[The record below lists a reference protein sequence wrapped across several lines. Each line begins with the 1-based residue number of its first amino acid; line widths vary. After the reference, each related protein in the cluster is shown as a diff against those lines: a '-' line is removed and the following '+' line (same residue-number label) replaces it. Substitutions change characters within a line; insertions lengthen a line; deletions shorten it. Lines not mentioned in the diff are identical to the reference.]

1 MQVNMYK
8 LMLIFFLLGATAQ
21 ADPWYYQT
29 DDALEFWMPDKAQHF
44 YGSQLMTE
52 AGINPLLVFISGIF
66 YELSQSEFS
75 ERDVLANILGI
86 IAGQHKITMAVDYS
100 TVREEI
106 VLRMAVKL
114 W

>member
-1 MQVNMYK
+1 MYK
-8 LMLIFFLLGATAQ
+8 LMLIFFLLTVTVE

-29 DDALEFWMPDKAQHF
+29 DNVIEFWVPDKAQHF

-52 AGINPLLVFISGIF
+52 AGVNPLLVFVGGIF

-75 ERDVLANILGI
+75 ERDVLANTLGI
-86 IAGQHKITMAVDYS
+86 IAGQHRFIMAVDYS

-106 VLRMAVKL
+106 ILRIAVK

>member
-1 MQVNMYK
+1 MTK
-8 LMLIFFLLGATAQ
+8 LILIFFLLGATAQ

-29 DDALEFWMPDKAQHF
+29 DDVIEFWVPDKAQHF
-44 YGSQLMTE
+44 YGSQLMIE
-52 AGINPLLVFISGIF
+52 IGINPLLVFVSGIF

-86 IAGQHKITMAVDYS
+86 IAGQHKVTMAVDYS

-106 VLRMAVKL
+106 VLRMVVRL
-114 W
+114 

>member
-1 MQVNMYK
+1 MITK
-8 LMLIFFLLGATAQ
+8 LILILFLSTATVG

-29 DDALEFWMPDKAQHF
+29 DESIEFWMPDKAQHF

-52 AGINPLLVFISGIF
+52 AGVNPLLVFIGGLF

-75 ERDVLANILGI
+75 ERDVLANALGI
-86 IAGQHKITMAVDYS
+86 IAAQHRFTMAVDYS
-100 TVREEI
+100 TAREEI
-106 VLRMAVKL
+106 VLRIVVN